1 MANLSTD
8 TQSVIRLVSDLSQ
21 SLQREFLAFINP
33 LTYGGG
39 RGRGGGGGCRPPKV
53 FLSFFFLEDKN
64 SSAPD
69 VFSSC
74 LFIPRAHFET
84 SLMMISFYGY
94 EKWS

>member
-39 RGRGGGGGCRPPKV
+39 SGRGGGGGGGGGLVADPLR
-53 FLSFFFLEDKN
+53 FF
-64 SSAPD
+64 
-69 VFSSC
+69 
-74 LFIPRAHFET
+74 
-84 SLMMISFYGY
+84 
-94 EKWS
+94 

>member
-39 RGRGGGGGCRPPKV
+39 GAGELVAGPPKV
-53 FLSFFFLEDKN
+53 FLSFF
-64 SSAPD
+64 S
-69 VFSSC
+69 
-74 LFIPRAHFET
+74 
-84 SLMMISFYGY
+84 
-94 EKWS
+94 